1 MWAPGEVVVPEW
13 SQDTPKDDRRAIAC
27 KAWFAAGG
35 AWGAAQGPCRILAG
49 PGCCRPSWPTSPN
62 RSARRTSS
70 TADSDHP
77 GNGGPR
83 ERAPLPTTSPR
94 PSSWLV
100 ARPSTCGHAPRPCCR
115 AWTTTPRLI
124 TAGSP
129 RDGYSTPPGRRGT
142 LCTVCPLST
151 GTAGCRPRCATSSPR
166 RRAGSASAPV
176 WPHRGRRSHHRNVR
190 PHGYRPC
197 SPCTTVRDQSD
208 RLVTD
213 EAEG

>member
-1 MWAPGEVVVPEW
+1 MG
-13 SQDTPKDDRRAIAC
+13 RRAGPLPHLGWTRLLPPELAYVAKSLGQAQVID
-27 KAWFAAGG
+27 GG
-35 AWGAAQGPCRILAG
+35 LG
-49 PGCCRPSWPTSPN
+49 
-62 RSARRTSS
+62 
-70 TADSDHP
+70 HP

-83 ERAPLPTTSPR
+83 ERAPLPTTSPC
-94 PSSWLV
+94 PSSWPV

-115 AWTTTPRLI
+115 AWTTTPRLS

-129 RDGYSTPPGRRGT
+129 RDGHSTPPGRRGT
-142 LCTVCPLST
+142 LCTGCPLSS
-151 GTAGCRPRCATSSPR
+151 GTACCRPRCATSSPR

-197 SPCTTVRDQSD
+197 TTVRDQSD

-213 EAEG
+213 EAGG